1 MIWTQPKP
9 GLHAETERTMADTVP
24 SQPTSSHDAD
34 LKQHSDERFARLEE
48 ELARQNNSQKMKT
61 RILFAFVA
69 LGLIVWAW
77 AALR

>member
-1 MIWTQPKP
+1 
-9 GLHAETERTMADTVP
+9 MADP
-24 SQPTSSHDAD
+24 ADRQPTASHDAE

-48 ELARQNNSQKMKT
+48 EMSRQSDAQKLKT

>member
-1 MIWTQPKP
+1 
-9 GLHAETERTMADTVP
+9 MADTVD
-24 SQPTSSHDAD
+24 SQPTMSHDAE

-48 ELARQNNSQKMKT
+48 ELARQNDAQKLKT

-77 AALR
+77 AAMH

>member
-1 MIWTQPKP
+1 
-9 GLHAETERTMADTVP
+9 MADPVDPRT
-24 SQPTSSHDAD
+24 PTSHEAE

-48 ELARQNNSQKMKT
+48 DLERQNQSQKMKT

>member
-1 MIWTQPKP
+1 
-9 GLHAETERTMADTVP
+9 MADTVE
-24 SQPTSSHDAD
+24 SQPTTSHDAE

-48 ELARQNNSQKMKT
+48 ELARQNDAQKIKT

-77 AALR
+77 AAMH

>member
-1 MIWTQPKP
+1 
-9 GLHAETERTMADTVP
+9 MADTVQ
-24 SQPTSSHDAD
+24 SQPTSSHDAE

-48 ELARQNNSQKMKT
+48 ELTRQNASQKLKT

-69 LGLIVWAW
+69 VGLIVWAW

>member
-1 MIWTQPKP
+1 
-9 GLHAETERTMADTVP
+9 MADTVQ
-24 SQPTSSHDAD
+24 SQPTSTHDAE

-48 ELARQNNSQKMKT
+48 ELTRQNDSQKLKT
-61 RILFAFVA
+61 RILFGFVA

>member
-1 MIWTQPKP
+1 
-9 GLHAETERTMADTVP
+9 MADTVER
-24 SQPTSSHDAD
+24 QPVMSHEAE

-48 ELARQNNSQKMKT
+48 ELERQNKAQGLKT

>member
-1 MIWTQPKP
+1 
-9 GLHAETERTMADTVP
+9 MADTVDR
-24 SQPTSSHDAD
+24 QPPSSHEAD
-34 LKQHSDERFARLEE
+34 LKQHSDERFARLED
-48 ELARQNNSQKMKT
+48 ELERQNKAQSLKT

>member
-1 MIWTQPKP
+1 MIWAQPNP
-9 GLHAETERTMADTVP
+9 GLHTETERTMADPVDR
-24 SQPTSSHDAD
+24 QPTLSHDAE

-48 ELARQNNSQKMKT
+48 ELSRQNDSQKLKT